1 LNAFPAAI
9 VYNTSMTSP
18 AAAAWKDEVD
28 DSALIAGVLAGD
40 RRAGRDHYDR
50 HAPRVYRLV
59 YRMVADED
67 LAREFTQDTFVKA
80 FSRLDSFR
88 QECALATWLHAI
100 AVSMV
105 RSGMRRV
112 VRWRNR
118 EAELVEAAELP
129 ALAPRSEPD
138 LKERLAGALESLPEK
153 FRTVVVLH
161 DVEGYTHQ
169 EIAVMTG
176 VPEGTCKT
184 RLMNGRAKLREMLA
198 AFATEFGR

>member
-1 LNAFPAAI
+1 MLNAFPAAI
-9 VYNTSMTSP
+9 VYNPSMTMP
-18 AAAAWKDEVD
+18 AAAAWKDDVD

-40 RRAGRDHYDR
+40 RRAGRQLYDR

-59 YRMVADED
+59 YRLVGDEE

-80 FSRLDSFR
+80 FSRLGGFR
-88 QECALATWLHAI
+88 RECALSTWLHAI

-112 VRWRNR
+112 VRWRTR
-118 EAELVEAAELP
+118 EAELVEAAAVPTASRNGEV
-129 ALAPRSEPD
+129 D
-138 LKERLAGALESLPEK
+138 LRDRLSQALEELPEK

-184 RLMNGRAKLREMLA
+184 RLANGRARLRESLA
-198 AFATEFGR
+198 AFAPER

>member
-1 LNAFPAAI
+1 MPPP
-9 VYNTSMTSP
+9 T
-18 AAAAWKDEVD
+18 AAAAWLDGGDDE
-28 DSALIAGVLAGD
+28 ALITGVLAGD
-40 RRAGRDHYDR
+40 RRAGRALYDR

-59 YRMVADED
+59 YRLVGDEE

-80 FSRLDSFR
+80 FSRLGGFR
-88 QECALATWLHAI
+88 RECALSTWLHTI

-112 VRWRNR
+112 TRFRTR
-118 EAELVEAAELP
+118 EADLVEASHVA
-129 ALAPRSEPD
+129 APSAGADPD
-138 LKERLAGALESLPEK
+138 LRERLTRALEELPEK
-153 FRTVVVLH
+153 FRSVVVLH

-184 RLMNGRAKLREMLA
+184 RLANGRAKLREALA
-198 AFATEFGR
+198 VFAKE

>member
-1 LNAFPAAI
+1 
-9 VYNTSMTSP
+9 MTMP
-18 AAAAWKDEVD
+18 AAAAWKDDLD

-40 RRAGRDHYDR
+40 RRAGRQLYDR

-59 YRMVADED
+59 YRMVGDEE

-80 FSRLDSFR
+80 FSRLDGFR
-88 QECALATWLHAI
+88 RECALSTWLHAI
-100 AVSMV
+100 ALSMV

-112 VRWRNR
+112 VRWRTR

-129 ALAPRSEPD
+129 APSRNGEVD
-138 LKERLAGALESLPEK
+138 LRDRLAQALEELPEK

-184 RLMNGRAKLREMLA
+184 RLANGRAKLRDTLA
-198 AFATEFGR
+198 AFAPER

>member
-1 LNAFPAAI
+1 
-9 VYNTSMTSP
+9 V
-18 AAAAWKDEVD
+18 AWKDGVED
-28 DSALIAGVLAGD
+28 NALIAGVLAGD
-40 RRAGRDHYDR
+40 RRAGRQLYDR

-59 YRMVADED
+59 YRMVGDEE

-80 FSRLDSFR
+80 FSRLEGFR
-88 QECALATWLHAI
+88 RECALSTWLHTI

-112 VRWRNR
+112 VRWRTR
-118 EAELVEAAELP
+118 EAELVEAAEMP
-129 ALAPRSEPD
+129 SPHRNGDPD
-138 LKERLAGALESLPEK
+138 LRDRLSTALEELPEK

-169 EIAVMTG
+169 EIATMTG

-184 RLMNGRAKLREMLA
+184 RLANGRAKLRESLA
-198 AFATEFGR
+198 VFAQE

>member
-1 LNAFPAAI
+1 MH
-9 VYNTSMTSP
+9 S
-18 AAAAWKDEVD
+18 AAAVWTQGAD
-28 DSALIAGVLAGD
+28 DDALISGVLAGD
-40 RRAGRDHYDR
+40 RRAGRDLYDR

-59 YRMVADED
+59 YRLVGDED

-80 FSRLDSFR
+80 FSRLATFR
-88 QECALATWLHAI
+88 RECALSTWLHAI

-112 VRWRNR
+112 TRLRTR
-118 EAELVEAAELP
+118 EADLLEAESLP
-129 ALAPRSEPD
+129 SAVPDGEPD
-138 LKERLAGALESLPEK
+138 LRSRLAQAVEELPEK

-184 RLMNGRAKLREMLA
+184 RLAAGRAKLRERLA
-198 AFATEFGR
+198 PFAREQR

>member
-1 LNAFPAAI
+1 
-9 VYNTSMTSP
+9 MTMP
-18 AAAAWKDEVD
+18 AAAAWKDDLD

-40 RRAGRDHYDR
+40 RRAGRQLYDR

-59 YRMVADED
+59 YRMVGDEE

-80 FSRLDSFR
+80 FSRLDGFR
-88 QECALATWLHAI
+88 RECALSTWLHAI
-100 AVSMV
+100 ALSMV

-112 VRWRNR
+112 VRWRTR

-129 ALAPRSEPD
+129 APSRNGDVD
-138 LKERLAGALESLPEK
+138 LRDRLAQALEELPEK

-184 RLMNGRAKLREMLA
+184 RLANGRAKLRDTLA
-198 AFATEFGR
+198 VFAPER

>member
-1 LNAFPAAI
+1 MPP
-9 VYNTSMTSP
+9 SS
-18 AAAAWKDEVD
+18 AAAAWLDGGDDE
-28 DSALIAGVLAGD
+28 ALIAGVLAGD
-40 RRAGRDHYDR
+40 RRAGRALYDR

-59 YRMVADED
+59 YRLVGDEE

-80 FSRLDSFR
+80 FSRLAGFR
-88 QECALATWLHAI
+88 RECALSTWLHAI

-105 RSGMRRV
+105 RSGMRRIT
-112 VRWRNR
+112 RFRTR
-118 EAELVEAAELP
+118 EADLLEASHVAVSS
-129 ALAPRSEPD
+129 PRADPD
-138 LKERLAGALESLPEK
+138 LRERLTQALEELPEK

-184 RLMNGRAKLREMLA
+184 RLANGRAKLREALA
-198 AFATEFGR
+198 VYAKE

>member
-1 LNAFPAAI
+1 MSQSSLA
-9 VYNTSMTSP
+9 V
-18 AAAAWKDEVD
+18 AWKDEVD
-28 DSALIAGVLAGD
+28 EASLIAGVLAGD
-40 RRAGRDHYDR
+40 RLAGRELYDR

-59 YRMVADED
+59 FRLVGDEE

-80 FSRLDSFR
+80 FNRLGSFR

-112 VRWRNR
+112 VRWRTR
-118 EAELVEAAELP
+118 EADLVEAAELP
-129 ALAPRSEPD
+129 GQRPTDEPD
-138 LKERLAGALESLPEK
+138 LGERLQRALEALPEK

-184 RLMNGRAKLREMLA
+184 RLMNGRARLRESLA
-198 AFATEFGR
+198 AFAPQGT